1 MHNAE
6 KPNPPASVRDTGVR
20 GVVGVVQHSSQKQP
34 PRSRPTE
41 RTKRGSSWGESNLHA
56 YWDDL
61 LGTDTNPAAIDRL
74 ADEITKEHP
83 AANFTA
89 ELAKRNIRD
98 WAEENVEICLSTV
111 YKNLDPNI
119 TRFFE
124 RPVGYEADAQ
134 RVARRRVALAGY
146 RLAEEL
152 KRLFAEK

>member
-1 MHNAE
+1 MG
-6 KPNPPASVRDTGVR
+6 RLIG
-20 GVVGVVQHSSQKQP
+20 
-34 PRSRPTE
+34 
-41 RTKRGSSWGESNLHA
+41 
-56 YWDDL
+56 DDRAL
-61 LGTDTNPAAIDRL
+61 RIDRNGWPS
-74 ADEITKEHP
+74 EIMKEHP
-83 AANFTA
+83 VGDFAK

-98 WAEENVEICLSTV
+98 WAEESVELSLSTV

-119 TRFFE
+119 TQFFD